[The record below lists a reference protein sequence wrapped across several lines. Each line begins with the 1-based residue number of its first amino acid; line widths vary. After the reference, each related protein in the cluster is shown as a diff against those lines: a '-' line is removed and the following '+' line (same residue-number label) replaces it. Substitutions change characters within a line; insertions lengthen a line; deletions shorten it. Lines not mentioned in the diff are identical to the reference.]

1 MKRCSLPQRRA
12 LGISW
17 GHGAPK
23 RTPPTCNKVWFGD
36 SLLLQFAVLGHPVL
50 GCKFALV
57 MGSFTPDA
65 LYLALG
71 VALHC

>member
-1 MKRCSLPQRRA
+1 MKRCSFPQRA
-12 LGISW
+12 LGLSW

-23 RTPPTCNKVWFGD
+23 WTPPTCIKVWFGD
-36 SLLLQFAVLGHPVL
+36 SLLLRFAISGHSVL

-57 MGSFTPDA
+57 MGSFTPA
-65 LYLALG
+65 LLYLALG